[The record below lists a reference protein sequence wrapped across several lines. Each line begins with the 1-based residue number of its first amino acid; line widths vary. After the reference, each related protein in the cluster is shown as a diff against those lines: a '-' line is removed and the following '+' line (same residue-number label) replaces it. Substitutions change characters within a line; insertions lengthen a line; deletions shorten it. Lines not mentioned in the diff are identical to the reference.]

1 MGCSSRGSEFSTSRG
16 SAEMISDRCTN
27 ANGKILI
34 KRVGEHLLP
43 DGPSMGTLG
52 GRALR

>member
-1 MGCSSRGSEFSTSRG
+1 MGGSSCGSEFRSARG
-16 SAEMISDRCTN
+16 PPEMISYGRSD

-43 DGPSMGTLG
+43 S
-52 GRALR
+52 A